1 MSNNLIKVE
10 RNLKSIAKRYRTIK
24 YSLGLAILFLMIGTD
39 AFTEETITRQTI
51 QNSVGS
57 LQTKINTLRSE
68 NEKQLKGLRLE
79 LVQLMEQGDQVI
91 KSPWSSWQFGIG
103 YSYSK
108 WSGKYKGR
116 SDKSTKYFYGDNT
129 ILQRDS
135 SILARTQKTMSGGA
149 YGITDLDLEST
160 YEPSAEITVSASIR
174 PKSINKRTPNL
185 QLQAV
190 TPPNLPQLNISLHSP
205 GTITIPQVNSPIIN
219 LNIVEPNAKPFDNF
233 YNEGLAAGYDKNDED
248 QYYSIISSVDIS
260 GGVFWSGV
268 KADESGKIINEAGFK
283 DATQNPSSPRLV
295 ADFDGA
301 HKTYEKRH
309 NAIYFGIYGRRKY
322 DEEGQV
328 AKYKEN
334 IITGGKYYVAG
345 DFIHEIEGN
354 PYAGTTIF
362 ALRHG
367 DLTFKNIDAYLY
379 GRAAV
384 LDARITFGVLIK
396 AENLNI
402 KVLRDN
408 NTLFNFRPENSSD
421 EWLISGGSEENH
433 FYTYYPKFSGKVN
446 AEINSRKNTVFLLS
460 AGHNGTGFTI
470 GGIKLLNE
478 GDIIFNGA
486 SNIGFSCL
494 IYTANRSK
502 YIDKLFPNYQTD
514 PRSGDKN
521 KSDFEPVIRFSK
533 PLQMYGDENVGA
545 FFGKKYE
552 TAAIKKKI
560 GIYQG
565 KLDLNMEIGKK
576 LNSDNKSEQIEEG
589 RINKIGYTSTT
600 VDGNVGIFAQTGQRE
615 GIYLLNN
622 PSDAAFSMPYQY
634 DPIKNLMIDKFSI
647 KFGKYSN
654 QGFMFLAKEGTVI
667 EISDTAG
674 QTEFSDG
681 INGTNTTEN
690 DLSKGTI
697 IAYAEGK
704 WTKGNTK
711 LGQRTGYDLE
721 GKPTEIIVNQK
732 LNMMSKEGIAFLGRA
747 GGKITANKNVT
758 AHGYASIIGYAE
770 EGTVEVNA
778 DVEAKDKAHNLST
791 SIYKNNKYK
800 NIGAYAKDTDPT
812 VGTDT
817 TVTING
823 NATINGLGALAD
835 GDGAKIYLKGTTN
848 KIYTGT
854 EGGLVAKNKGIIEFH
869 GGTIV
874 NKDNS
879 VDRGLTDND
888 HKNTTPFYATDDNT
902 TLGTTKGK
910 IVFTGSDTNIEMY
923 DGILVYGKAS
933 DYASASSP
941 NPLAKYQGMEKVKVK
956 LMSDRVN
963 LGVFSGLLNLTWAG
977 NSSLTT
983 FTNGLLAIPKFGSL
997 DPNGKSFK
1005 STLTEGTLTINSNV
1019 NLTDNSDKFNGIL
1032 MERELVTINSGKTV
1046 TGNGKGLSMGSNSGA
1061 SSNATSGYINKG
1073 TVNITGGTISSGVAG
1088 INVSYGRILN
1098 DTGANVKVDNGAAL
1112 YGTNG
1117 STLQNKGT
1125 LTITGSGSA
1134 MAGLSKGTTNYG
1146 NSKVELINNNIIN
1159 TIGKNSV
1166 GIYAESNKSGVAQSD
1181 ITINN
1186 TGKISVSGNNSVGIV
1201 VKNSAANG
1209 GVVTLGGTGSSDI
1222 VTGKN
1227 GIGIYTED
1235 SKIVFNTDYGIET
1248 KDNGVGLY
1256 LTKTS
1261 NTVGNKVL
1269 NYKYSGST
1277 NGNGIATLYSGVNS
1291 SNNLNINLINSTN
1304 TTGGLVGIFAKGTG
1318 VFTNSG
1324 SITGTSKEAEFG
1336 IVANNTNIVNNGS
1349 ITLANATNLL
1359 KGNVGIF
1366 AQTSSSKIINNAN
1379 VTVGNNSIGLYGY
1392 NIVHNNGNITAGNNG
1407 IGIFSQGGNLS
1418 LIGGKISVANTEAVG
1433 VFIAGNNQ
1441 TISSTNSM
1449 TIGDTSYGFVI
1460 KGTNYN
1466 LTTNNAG
1473 GVNLGNDSVFIYSNV
1488 GGNITNRT
1496 ILTATGNKNYGIYS
1510 AGNVTNLANIDFS
1523 TGYGN
1528 VGLYSISYKDSLGN
1542 EILGRSVN
1550 GVDGLPMSNQPRIKI
1565 GESNVTNKF
1574 YSIGMAAGYT
1584 EEDNYGNVEV
1594 KSRGKIVNY
1603 GTIDVLKD
1611 NGIGMYAVGNGSIAE
1626 NNGVI
1631 NLRGKKTIGMYLDH
1645 GAIGINRG
1653 KIIAEPNATN
1663 DGIIGVV
1670 ALNGAILKNYGEITI
1685 NSPNG
1690 IGFYAV
1696 KKDGNSQP
1704 YEDHGGTVTANGDG
1718 AKPKEYASQ
1727 NDTGKVVKGLKIVA
1741 PAGATKASI
1750 IREGKLVNPVN
1761 IDTNIASANPTHVTV
1776 GGTTLD
1782 LRKLNIPSVNFG
1794 QASTLGMYVDTS
1806 GVNYTNP
1813 IKGLNNLTG
1822 LRKVNLV
1829 FGSEAARY
1837 TNEKDIVIGDNI
1849 LKPYNK
1855 VISQI
1860 SNSGTGNVKWKIDAA
1875 SLTWIATVTQNSDF
1889 TIAKLYIS
1897 KIPYT
1902 SFAKDSDTYNFM
1914 VGLEEK
1920 YGKPEQKEKEIFNKL
1935 NDLGKSEARIF
1946 AQAVDEMRGKQY
1958 ANIQQRIN
1966 TTENILD
1973 KEFKNLR
1980 TEKNMSKD
1988 SNKIKT
1994 FGAKGEYKTDTA
2006 GIVDYKYNAYG
2017 VAYVH
2022 ESEDIKLGKGIG
2034 WYTGIVHNKFKFKDT
2049 GKSKEEQLQTKLGI
2063 FKSRPYDDNNSLNW
2077 TTSAEIFVGYNRM
2090 DRKFLVVD
2098 EIYQAK
2104 SKYYTYGIGI
2114 RNEVSKE
2121 YRLSEDFRL
2130 KPYAALKLEYGRV
2143 SKIKEKNGEIKLE
2156 VKSNDYI
2163 STKPEIGT
2171 ELAYRHYFWV
2181 KTLNTSI
2188 GMAYENELGKVAN
2201 GKNKAKVSDTNAD
2214 WFNIRG
2220 EKEDRKGNVKFDL
2233 NVGLDNQR
2241 FGVTGNVGY
2250 DTKGSNLRGG
2260 LGLRVIF

>member
-1 MSNNLIKVE
+1 M
-10 RNLKSIAKRYRTIK
+10 A
-24 YSLGLAILFLMIGTD
+24 
-39 AFTEETITRQTI
+39 
-51 QNSVGS
+51 
-57 LQTKINTLRSE
+57 
-68 NEKQLKGLRLE
+68 
-79 LVQLMEQGDQVI
+79 
-91 KSPWSSWQFGIG
+91 
-103 YSYSK
+103 
-108 WSGKYKGR
+108 
-116 SDKSTKYFYGDNT
+116 
-129 ILQRDS
+129 
-135 SILARTQKTMSGGA
+135 
-149 YGITDLDLEST
+149 
-160 YEPSAEITVSASIR
+160 
-174 PKSINKRTPNL
+174 
-185 QLQAV
+185 
-190 TPPNLPQLNISLHSP
+190 
-205 GTITIPQVNSPIIN
+205 
-219 LNIVEPNAKPFDNF
+219 
-233 YNEGLAAGYDKNDED
+233 
-248 QYYSIISSVDIS
+248 
-260 GGVFWSGV
+260 
-268 KADESGKIINEAGFK
+268 
-283 DATQNPSSPRLV
+283 
-295 ADFDGA
+295 
-301 HKTYEKRH
+301 
-309 NAIYFGIYGRRKY
+309 
-322 DEEGQV
+322 
-328 AKYKEN
+328 
-334 IITGGKYYVAG
+334 
-345 DFIHEIEGN
+345 
-354 PYAGTTIF
+354 
-362 ALRHG
+362 
-367 DLTFKNIDAYLY
+367 
-379 GRAAV
+379 
-384 LDARITFGVLIK
+384 
-396 AENLNI
+396 
-402 KVLRDN
+402 
-408 NTLFNFRPENSSD
+408 
-421 EWLISGGSEENH
+421 
-433 FYTYYPKFSGKVN
+433 
-446 AEINSRKNTVFLLS
+446 
-460 AGHNGTGFTI
+460 
-470 GGIKLLNE
+470 
-478 GDIIFNGA
+478 
-486 SNIGFSCL
+486 
-494 IYTANRSK
+494 
-502 YIDKLFPNYQTD
+502 
-514 PRSGDKN
+514 
-521 KSDFEPVIRFSK
+521 
-533 PLQMYGDENVGA
+533 
-545 FFGKKYE
+545 
-552 TAAIKKKI
+552 
-560 GIYQG
+560 
-565 KLDLNMEIGKK
+565 
-576 LNSDNKSEQIEEG
+576 
-589 RINKIGYTSTT
+589 
-600 VDGNVGIFAQTGQRE
+600 
-615 GIYLLNN
+615 
-622 PSDAAFSMPYQY
+622 
-634 DPIKNLMIDKFSI
+634 
-647 KFGKYSN
+647 
-654 QGFMFLAKEGTVI
+654 
-667 EISDTAG
+667 
-674 QTEFSDG
+674 
-681 INGTNTTEN
+681 
-690 DLSKGTI
+690 
-697 IAYAEGK
+697 
-704 WTKGNTK
+704 
-711 LGQRTGYDLE
+711 
-721 GKPTEIIVNQK
+721 
-732 LNMMSKEGIAFLGRA
+732 
-747 GGKITANKNVT
+747 
-758 AHGYASIIGYAE
+758 
-770 EGTVEVNA
+770 
-778 DVEAKDKAHNLST
+778 
-791 SIYKNNKYK
+791 
-800 NIGAYAKDTDPT
+800 
-812 VGTDT
+812 
-817 TVTING
+817 
-823 NATINGLGALAD
+823 
-835 GDGAKIYLKGTTN
+835 
-848 KIYTGT
+848 
-854 EGGLVAKNKGIIEFH
+854 
-869 GGTIV
+869 
-874 NKDNS
+874 
-879 VDRGLTDND
+879 RGLTNND

-910 IVFTGSDTNIEMY
+910 IIFTGSDTNIEMY

-1005 STLTEGTLTINSNV
+1005 STLIEGTLTINSNV

-1061 SSNATSGYINKG
+1061 SSNAASGYINKG
-1073 TVNITGGTISSGVAG
+1073 TVNITGGTTSSGVAG

-1146 NSKVELINNNIIN
+1146 NSKVELINSNIIN

-1209 GVVTLGGTGSSDI
+1209 GVVTLGGTGNSDI

-1324 SITGTSKEAEFG
+1324 SIRGTSKEAEFG

-1349 ITLANATNLL
+1349 ITLANAINLL

-1366 AQTSSSKIINNAN
+1366 AQTSSSKITNNAN

-1418 LIGGKISVANTEAVG
+1418 LIGGKISVANAEAVG

-1460 KGTNYN
+1460 KGRNHN

-1496 ILTATGNKNYGIYS
+1496 VLTATGNKNYGIYS

-1565 GESNVTNKF
+1565 GESDVTNKF

-1584 EEDNYGNVEV
+1584 EEDSYGNVEV

-1603 GTIDVLKD
+1603 GIIDVLKD

-1645 GAIGINRG
+1645 GAIGINKG

-1696 KKDGNSQP
+1696 KKDGSSQP
-1704 YEDHGGTVTANGDG
+1704 YENHGGTVTANGDG

-1946 AQAVDEMRGKQY
+1946 AQAIDEMRGKQY
-1958 ANIQQRIN
+1958 ANIQQRVN
-1966 TTENILD
+1966 TTGNILD

-2022 ESEDIKLGKGIG
+2022 ENEDIKLGKGIG
-2034 WYTGIVHNKFKFKDT
+2034 WYTGIIHNKFKFKDI

-2104 SKYYTYGIGI
+2104 SKYYTYGIGV

-2163 STKPEIGT
+2163 SIKPEIGT
-2171 ELAYRHYFWV
+2171 ELAYRHYFGV

-2201 GKNKAKVSDTNAD
+2201 GKNKAKVSDTNAN

-2233 NVGLDNQR
+2233 NIGFDNQR

-2250 DTKGSNLRGG
+2250 DTKGSNIRGG

>member
-10 RNLKSIAKRYRTIK
+10 RNLKSIAKRYKTVK
-24 YSLGLAILFLMIGTD
+24 YSLGLAILFLMMGSN

-129 ILQRDS
+129 ILERDS
-135 SILARTQKTMSGGA
+135 SIFARTQKTMSGGA

-190 TPPNLPQLNISLHSP
+190 TPPNLPQLNISLQSP
-205 GTITIPQVNSPIIN
+205 EAITIPQVSSPEIN
-219 LNIVEPNAKPFDNF
+219 PTILNPNADPFSDF
-233 YNEGLAAGYDKNDED
+233 GYNWIGTYGPGRFGKKKGGGEGETLVQ
-248 QYYSIISSVDIS
+248 QYEVSD
-260 GGVFWSGV
+260 GTMWSGV
-268 KADESGKIINEAGFK
+268 DENGNIGAVSGFKNIKLDGNTEADYSSNTRRLSTVIYDYNNNLATTPHISNVKFYVAGGNPVIGDENDFGGRKFTGTSGLHLVGKAEISNSTFNLYEKAAAVNMEGWRAPNLDINNSTINVHRNNNSVFHIQNGFFGYERSSGPQAYKSGPGNSSKIKGNVDINVNTKINSIYVVGGYIPALKIIN
-283 DATQNPSSPRLV
+283 
-295 ADFDGA
+295 DG
-301 HKTYEKRH
+301 R
-309 NAIYFGIYGRRKY
+309 
-322 DEEGQV
+322 
-328 AKYKEN
+328 
-334 IITGGKYYVAG
+334 
-345 DFIHEIEGN
+345 
-354 PYAGTTIF
+354 
-362 ALRHG
+362 
-367 DLTFKNIDAYLY
+367 
-379 GRAAV
+379 
-384 LDARITFGVLIK
+384 
-396 AENLNI
+396 
-402 KVLRDN
+402 
-408 NTLFNFRPENSSD
+408 
-421 EWLISGGSEENH
+421 
-433 FYTYYPKFSGKVN
+433 
-446 AEINSRKNTVFLLS
+446 
-460 AGHNGTGFTI
+460 
-470 GGIKLLNE
+470 IKL
-478 GDIIFNGA
+478 NGA
-486 SNIGFSCL
+486 SNIVVSTLG
-494 IYTANRSK
+494 YVANSSK
-502 YIDKLFPNYQTD
+502 YVGIGNYTIGSVTHKAPPKYETDIKNYVPLIQT
-514 PRSGDKN
+514 KYAI
-521 KSDFEPVIRFSK
+521 E
-533 PLQMYGDENVGA
+533 QYGDENVTL
-545 FFGKKYE
+545 FFNKGELDGDSGKM
-552 TAAIKKKI
+552 

-565 KLDLNMEIGKK
+565 EVDIKA
-576 LNSDNKSEQIEEG
+576 
-589 RINKIGYTSTT
+589 KIGEFLSSVGVGATEQTSDGNLGAKGYSNKF
-600 VDGNVGIFAQTGQRE
+600 VDGNVGVYAISGQRK
-615 GIYLLNN
+615 GIQPYRDLNASTFN
-622 PSDAAFSMPYQY
+622 NKDE
-634 DPIKNLMIDKFSI
+634 IHNLEIGKFDI
-647 KFGKYSN
+647 RFGKYSRD
-654 QGFMFLAKEGTVI
+654 GFMFLSKAGTVI
-667 EISDTAG
+667 DVGKSTTTDHIGSVNTSFTDGLAGADTDDSKAG
-674 QTEFSDG
+674 
-681 INGTNTTEN
+681 
-690 DLSKGTI
+690 LGTI
-697 IAYAEGK
+697 IAYAEGVWDK
-704 WTKGNTK
+704 AYHKITTNTG
-711 LGQRTGYDLE
+711 LD
-721 GKPTEIIVNQK
+721 GKSSEVKVHIPLT
-732 LNMMSKEGIAFLGRA
+732 MTAREGIAYLGENS
-747 GGKITANKNVT
+747 GKISVGNVETKATGRKSLIAFAKNK
-758 AHGYASIIGYAE
+758 
-770 EGTVEVNA
+770 GTVDITGNITA
-778 DVEAKDKAHNLST
+778 DDSGVAT
-791 SIYKNNKYK
+791 SKEDKYK
-800 NIGAYAKDTDPT
+800 NIGAYAKAS
-812 VGTDT
+812 GADT

-879 VDRGLTDND
+879 VARGLTNND

-910 IVFTGSDTNIEMY
+910 IIFTGSDTNIEMY

-1073 TVNITGGTISSGVAG
+1073 IVNITGGTISSGVAG

-1186 TGKISVSGNNSVGIV
+1186 TGKISVSGDNSVGIV

-1209 GVVTLGGTGSSDI
+1209 GVVTLGGIGNSDI

-1277 NGNGIATLYSGVNS
+1277 SGNGIATLYSGVNS

-1324 SITGTSKEAEFG
+1324 SIRGTSKEAEFG
-1336 IVANNTNIVNNGS
+1336 IVANNTNIINNGS
-1349 ITLANATNLL
+1349 IALANATNLL

-1565 GESNVTNKF
+1565 GESDVTNKF

-1584 EEDNYGNVEV
+1584 EEDSYGNVEV

-1603 GTIDVLKD
+1603 GIIDVLKD
-1611 NGIGMYAVGNGSIAE
+1611 SGIGMYAVGNGSIAE
-1626 NNGVI
+1626 NNGII

-1696 KKDGNSQP
+1696 KKDGSSQP
-1704 YEDHGGTVTANGDG
+1704 YENHGGTVTANGDG

-1935 NDLGKSEARIF
+1935 NDLGKSEAHIF

-1966 TTENILD
+1966 TTGNILD

-2022 ESEDIKLGKGIG
+2022 ENEDIKLGKGIG
-2034 WYTGIVHNKFKFKDT
+2034 WYTGIVHNKFKFKDI

-2077 TTSAEIFVGYNRM
+2077 TTSAEIFIGYNRM

-2130 KPYAALKLEYGRV
+2130 KPYVALKLEYGRV

-2163 STKPEIGT
+2163 SIKPEIGT
-2171 ELAYRHYFWV
+2171 ELAYRHYFGV

-2188 GMAYENELGKVAN
+2188 GVAYENELGKVAN
-2201 GKNKAKVSDTNAD
+2201 GKNKAKVSDTSAD
-2214 WFNIRG
+2214 WFTIRG

-2241 FGVTGNVGY
+2241 LGVTGNVGY
-2250 DTKGSNLRGG
+2250 DTKGSNIRGG